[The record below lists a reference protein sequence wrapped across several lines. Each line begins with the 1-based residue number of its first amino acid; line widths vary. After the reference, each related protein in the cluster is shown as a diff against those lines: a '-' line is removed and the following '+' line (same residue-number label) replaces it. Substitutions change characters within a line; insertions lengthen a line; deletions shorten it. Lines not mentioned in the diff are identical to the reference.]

1 MLTEYPHLSQNK
13 MDTNKNFVRI
23 GDCVEKD
30 IEVGNVR
37 FCLNLNNTYTDRF
50 DDLWVVQVG
59 VK

>member
-1 MLTEYPHLSQNK
+1 
-13 MDTNKNFVRI
+13 MDTNKDFVRI

-30 IEVGNVR
+30 TEVGNVR